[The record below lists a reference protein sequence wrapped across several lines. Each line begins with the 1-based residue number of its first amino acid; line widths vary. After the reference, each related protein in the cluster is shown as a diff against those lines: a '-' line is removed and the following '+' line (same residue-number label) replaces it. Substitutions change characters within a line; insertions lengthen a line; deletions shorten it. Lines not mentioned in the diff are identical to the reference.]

1 MGYKEIDENILQSP
15 HPDRNNHSWSE
26 DGSLEP
32 PYDYKWDTQY
42 MPRRA
47 RNKTG
52 KGMYGKGDFLTKEE
66 AVNEYFG
73 NRNVCRRG
81 KLKNKHKYKIISPL
95 PTNLH
100 TNMSLDN
107 VCEDAV
113 NLINDNSNGRKINL
127 LWSGGI
133 DSTVALYAFARTDI
147 PINVHYDVSAE
158 QECPT
163 GWDALES
170 GRYSNITSIN
180 HGYVNERFAL
190 RTPLIPY
197 VKDTGNI
204 FVTGEIGDNI
214 MGSARV
220 FLYPKEVR
228 NDHFSKV
235 IPDWVAEIL
244 HQSVMCALNKK
255 DVSLKQW
262 TWAWCFMVKY
272 QYCQVR
278 CHEQYN
284 IAPYPPLSNA
294 FHFFDTPNFQR
305 WAVTNQD
312 EINSWQ
318 EIPEYKMTLKQF
330 IYEQNGDKYWRD
342 NKLKTPSSNRRRVQG
357 GFNFEDQV
365 TGLEL
370 NEEYIRVI
378 KKTFGANT
386 PEVKGFS
393 REDRKNMY

>member
-42 MPRRA
+42 MPRKMK
-47 RNKTG
+47 NISG
-52 KGMYGKGDFLTKEE
+52 WGSYNGNFHHKEE
-66 AVNEYFG
+66 ALNLYFG

-81 KLKNKHKYKIISPL
+81 KLRTKQKYKIISPL

-100 TNMSLDN
+100 TGMSLDN
-107 VCEDAV
+107 VCEDSV
-113 NLINDNSNGRKINL
+113 NLINDNSKGRKINL

-147 PINVHYDVSAE
+147 PINVHYDVSAK

-190 RTPLIPY
+190 RTPLVPY
-197 VKDTGNI
+197 AKDTGNI

-228 NDHFSKV
+228 NDHFNKV
-235 IPDWVAEIL
+235 IPEWITKML
-244 HQSVMCALNKK
+244 HQSLMCVLNQK

-262 TWAWCFMVKY
+262 TWAWSFMIKY

-284 IAPYPPLSNA
+284 IAPYPPLNNA

-318 EIPEYKMTLKQF
+318 EIPEYKMPLKQF
-330 IYEQNGDKYWRD
+330 IYEQNGDKEWRD
-342 NKLKTPSSNRRRVQG
+342 NKLKTPSSNRRRVRG

-370 NEEYIRVI
+370 NKQYIKVI
-378 KKTFGANT
+378 KKTFGWNT
-386 PEVKGFS
+386 PDVEGMT
-393 REDRKNMY
+393 EEQRKAMY